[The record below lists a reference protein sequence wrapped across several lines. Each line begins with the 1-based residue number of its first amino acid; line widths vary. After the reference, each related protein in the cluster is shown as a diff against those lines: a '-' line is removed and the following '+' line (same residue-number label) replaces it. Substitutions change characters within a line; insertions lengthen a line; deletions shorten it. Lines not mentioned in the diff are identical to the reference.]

1 MRESVA
7 WLILFLPVASFLA
20 IGLVVRPFL
29 NRWAVLAGYLTVVA
43 VAGSFLLSL
52 VALRAT
58 LGHEGPIGW
67 PSHPWVTI
75 GDFTVRVGIR
85 LDSLTAIMLVVVS
98 GVSLAVQIY
107 SLGYMRGDPGLA
119 RYFAYMSLFTA
130 SMLGLVLSSSLLL
143 VYVFWELVGLCSY
156 LLIGFWYHRP
166 AAAAAAKKAFIVTRL
181 GDLGFLLALL
191 YLFFHRSTFS
201 AQGLDPFDIGHL
213 HQAVT
218 AGLLSGTAVT
228 WLGLGIFA
236 GAIGKSAQ
244 FPLHVWLPDA
254 MEGPTPVSA
263 LIHAATMV
271 AAGVFLVARV
281 FPLFEA
287 SPALMHTVALIGGFT
302 SVFAAT
308 MGMVMNDIK
317 RVIAYST
324 ISQLG
329 LMMLAL
335 GVGAYTAGVFHLFN
349 HAFFKALLFLGAG
362 SVNHATGTFD
372 MRLMGGLRRFMPWT
386 YATFLVA
393 SLSLAGVF
401 PFAGFWSKDEVL
413 TEALTKGEPVAL
425 LVGVLALVGVFL
437 TAFYAF
443 RALFL
448 TFHGEFRGGAE
459 AQVGAGDHGANGSG
473 HGKAH
478 LAESP
483 LVMVVPMV
491 ALGILAIASGVV
503 ANPPGVLG
511 PVPSHWFAH
520 FVVKPGGHFEEV
532 PFNLGT
538 AVLSNLLALAGIGVA
553 WLVYG
558 ARRMPAERWTVRP
571 VYRVVARKYFMDDL
585 YERVMA
591 GGLFYRFL
599 CGVVDWFDRVVVDGT
614 AEAIGWIGRN
624 AGKPLAWMQNGQ
636 VQAYAGAIGLGI
648 ALILIVYMVWR

>member
-1 MRESVA
+1 MSEFHA
-7 WLILFLPVASFLA
+7 WLIFLLPVASFLL

-29 NRWAVLAGYLTVVA
+29 NRWAALAGYITVLA
-43 VAGSFLLSL
+43 VLGSFVLSL
-52 VALRAT
+52 MALRAT
-58 LGHEGPIGW
+58 MGQEEPLGW
-67 PSHPWVTI
+67 PSHPWLSL

-85 LDSLTAIMLVVVS
+85 LDALTAVMVVVVS
-98 GVSLAVQIY
+98 GVSLAVQVY
-107 SLGYMRGDPGLA
+107 SLGYMRDDPGLA

-130 SMLGLVLSSSLLL
+130 SMLGLVLSSSLIL

-191 YLFFHRSTFS
+191 YLFFHRQPFLT
-201 AQGLDPFDIGHL
+201 QGLDPFDIGHV
-213 HQAVT
+213 HQAVA
-218 AGLLSGTAVT
+218 AGLLSGATLT
-228 WLGLGIFA
+228 WLGLGVFA
-236 GAIGKSAQ
+236 GAVGKSAQ

-281 FPLFEA
+281 FPVFEA

-302 SVFAAT
+302 TILAAT

-335 GVGAYTAGVFHLFN
+335 GVGAYTAAVFHLFN

-362 SVNHATGTFD
+362 SVNHATATFD
-372 MRLMGGLRRFMPWT
+372 MRLMGGLRRHMPWT

-401 PFAGFWSKDEVL
+401 PFAGFWSKDEILV
-413 TEALTKGEPVAL
+413 EALTKGEPVAL
-425 LVGVLALVGVFL
+425 LVGLLALVGVFL

-443 RALFL
+443 RALFM

-459 AQVGAGDHGANGSG
+459 AEASSLGAIHSSG
-473 HGKAH
+473 HARVH

-483 LVMVVPMV
+483 PVMIVPMV
-491 ALGILAIASGVV
+491 ALGVLAVASGVV
-503 ANPPGVLG
+503 ANPPGGLG

-520 FVVKPGGHFEEV
+520 FVVKPGAHAEGAQ
-532 PFNLGT
+532 FNLGL
-538 AVLSNLLALAGIGVA
+538 AVFSTLLALAGIGVA

-558 ARRMPAERWTVRP
+558 VRRIPAERLTVRP
-571 VYRVVARKYFMDDL
+571 AYQVVARKYYMDDL
-585 YERVMA
+585 YERA
-591 GGLFYRFL
+591 IARGLFYTIL
-599 CGVVDWFDRVVVDGT
+599 CGALDWFDRVVVDGT
-614 AEAIGWIGRN
+614 VEAIGWLGRSL
-624 AGKPLAWMQNGQ
+624 GRPLGWLQSGQ
-636 VQAYAGAIGLGI
+636 VQAYAGAIGIGI